1 MQPSLHDVRSLLK
14 NSIFVKELRLPSL
27 DDQFHYHNAYEISY
41 LIKNTGK
48 RIVGDNIEDFTHDDL
63 TLMAPY
69 VPHITYTDRHVE
81 ARDEDLQVHAIVIY
95 FYPDWLNEQHLS
107 SPELSKVRNLLENL
121 KRGIKLFGETK
132 TIVID
137 KVLKLKDT
145 CGLKAIITLLDILLD
160 ISESEQYTC
169 LASEGYTQLSN
180 VNEEKRMND
189 IYQYITTHFKDKI
202 TLEEIA
208 SIANMTPTAFC
219 KYFKHRTKKTFSN
232 FVNEIR
238 IGYACKLLMRKNV
251 SVSEVC
257 FECGFNNVTNFNRY
271 FKKLTK
277 MVPTEYKIHFQN
289 NE

>member
-14 NSIFVKELRLPSL
+14 NSIFVKELRLPHL

-41 LIKNTGK
+41 IIKSTGK

-69 VPHITYTDRHVE
+69 VPHITYTDRLFE
-81 ARDEDLQVHAIVIY
+81 TRAEDHQVHAIVVY
-95 FYPDWLNEQHLS
+95 FYPDWLNEQHFN
-107 SPELSKVRNLLENL
+107 SPELSKIRTLLENM
-121 KRGIKLFGETK
+121 KRGIKVSGDTK
-132 TIVID
+132 VKVI
-137 KVLKLKDT
+137 KNVLKLRDT
-145 CGLKAIITLLDILLD
+145 WGLKGIITLLDILLD
-160 ISESEQYTC
+160 ISEADDYTC

-180 VNEEKRMND
+180 VKEEKRMND
-189 IYQYITTHFKDKI
+189 IYQFITTHFKEKI
-202 TLEEIA
+202 TLQEIA

-219 KYFKHRTKKTFSN
+219 KFFRNRTKKTFSN

-238 IGYACKLLMRKNV
+238 IGYACKLLMRKEV
-251 SVSEVC
+251 SISEVC

-277 MVPTEYKIHFQN
+277 MVPTEYKLHFQN
-289 NE
+289 KE